1 MAIKGNFRM
10 GGMDY
15 STPSLNNNINYAPSF
30 MQQPAVDVPSVFS
43 VPSLPAVTNEM
54 PSNRQPGLNISN
66 DMLQEDMMKEVVKI
80 QLQDLQQNK
89 DILQNID
96 AGDGSGR
103 NLYQTEI
110 QDIITKSPLHQEAYI
125 EEYPVGGTFNTA
137 VPDIMEAVVKASVPG
152 LGIGSEILNSFN
164 VNPKINNDNFSIE
177 DKGYGSLGEELFG
190 NRDLPGIY
198 NQPIE
203 EINKGYD
210 SLGQQLFIQDSK
222 DNPDIFG
229 PSIEDITNIN
239 ISDYLG
245 GDFGSG
251 GTQIVDIDDA
261 NNDVTDKSDPTETN
275 QTATG
280 VAGPYSSGLNYAMSI
295 ADGSNVANMIAPSM
309 SYSAANPEGFTQA
322 DINDGIVAN
331 PFPSIGPATVRSATP
346 DDPYYLDKGIGG
358 VNIPVDR
365 HDDPPRDI
373 LFGGFGGAGNPNLH
387 ISHTGLDEQIASGY
401 KPLNMSGIQKILD
414 NLS

>member
-66 DMLQEDMMKEVVKI
+66 DMLQEDMMKEVVKT
-80 QLQDLQQNK
+80 QLQDLQKNK

-210 SLGQQLFIQDSK
+210 SLGQQLFIQDTK

-251 GTQIVDIDDA
+251 GTQVIDVPDTTDTITTKADPREA
-261 NNDVTDKSDPTETN
+261 NTVMAS
-275 QTATG
+275 
-280 VAGPYSSGLNYAMSI
+280 PYSSGLDYAMSI

-322 DINDGIVAN
+322 DINDGIVSN
-331 PFPSIGPATVRSATP
+331 PFPPIGPATVRSATP
-346 DDPYYLDKGIGG
+346 DDPYFLDKGIGG

-365 HDDPPRDI
+365 YDDPPRDI
-373 LFGGFGGAGNPNLH
+373 FGGFGGAGNPNLQ

-401 KPLNMSGIQKILD
+401 QPLNMSGIQKILD
-414 NLS
+414 NLG

>member
-1 MAIKGNFRM
+1 MAVKGNFRM
-10 GGMDY
+10 GGIDY

-54 PSNRQPGLNISN
+54 SSNRQPGLNISN
-66 DMLQEDMMKEVVKI
+66 DMLQEDMMKEVVKT
-80 QLQDLQQNK
+80 QLQDLQKNK

-110 QDIITKSPLHQEAYI
+110 QDIITKSPLHKEAYI

-152 LGIGSEILNSFN
+152 LGIGAEILNSFN
-164 VNPKINNDNFSIE
+164 VDPK
-177 DKGYGSLGEELFG
+177 
-190 NRDLPGIY
+190 
-198 NQPIE
+198 
-203 EINKGYD
+203 INKGYD
-210 SLGQQLFIQDSK
+210 SLGQQLFIQDTK

-239 ISDYLG
+239 ISDYNG
-245 GDFGSG
+245 GDFGSDS
-251 GTQIVDIDDA
+251 TQIVDIDDT
-261 NNDVTDKSDPTETN
+261 NNDVTDKSDPRETN
-275 QTATG
+275 SVIAS
-280 VAGPYSSGLNYAMSI
+280 PYSSGLDYAMSI

-322 DINDGIVAN
+322 DINDGIVSN
-331 PFPSIGPATVRSATP
+331 PFPPIGPATVRSATP

-358 VNIPVDR
+358 VNIPTDR
-365 HDDPPRDI
+365 NDGPPRDI
-373 LFGGFGGAGNPNLH
+373 FGGFGGAGNPNLH